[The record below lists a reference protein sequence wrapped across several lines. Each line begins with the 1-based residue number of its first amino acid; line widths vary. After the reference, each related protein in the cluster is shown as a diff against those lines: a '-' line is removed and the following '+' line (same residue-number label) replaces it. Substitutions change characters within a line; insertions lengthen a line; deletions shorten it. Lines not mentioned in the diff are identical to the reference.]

1 MVTKMKTDQKVWRQI
16 FRTAISHLEMK
27 KQMRKRQGLVWKLI
41 RKKIVSRM
49 QNKKKH
55 DSGEE
60 MRCEVGREQ
69 AIPERWPCQQNF
81 MPSQKTNRCASM
93 VQERQ
98 GWSVC
103 PPQLCVETELCPP
116 LCSEGPG
123 RVCCFSKN
131 NNFVGGGK
139 KNEKNKTPP
148 GSGENSFFWREPAGG
163 LKFFEAVGQARI
175 PAGSEIFEKQAREK
189 KKTKK
194 KIPPKNVLSR
204 GNEKHGRFRSCGKLC
219 ALRANVN

>member
-1 MVTKMKTDQKVWRQI
+1 MCGDGAV
-16 FRTAISHLEMK
+16 
-27 KQMRKRQGLVWKLI
+27 
-41 RKKIVSRM
+41 
-49 QNKKKH
+49 
-55 DSGEE
+55 
-60 MRCEVGREQ
+60 
-69 AIPERWPCQQNF
+69 
-81 MPSQKTNRCASM
+81 
-93 VQERQ
+93 
-98 GWSVC
+98 
-103 PPQLCVETELCPP
+103 CPP

-123 RVCCFSKN
+123 WVLLFFEEQFS
-131 NNFVGGGK
+131 GGGK

-175 PAGSEIFEKQAREK
+175 PAGSEIFEKLAREK

>member
-1 MVTKMKTDQKVWRQI
+1 
-16 FRTAISHLEMK
+16 
-27 KQMRKRQGLVWKLI
+27 
-41 RKKIVSRM
+41 
-49 QNKKKH
+49 
-55 DSGEE
+55 

-116 LCSEGPG
+116 LCSEGAG
-123 RVCCFSKN
+123 WVLLFFEEQFS
-131 NNFVGGGK
+131 GGGK
-139 KNEKNKTPP
+139 KNEKTKTPP

-175 PAGSEIFEKQAREK
+175 PAGSEIFEKQREHK
-189 KKTKK
+189 KNEEKNS
-194 KIPPKNVLSR
+194 PKN
-204 GNEKHGRFRSCGKLC
+204 C
-219 ALRANVN
+219 ALKGKRETREIQKLW